1 MSTLDKIIKG
11 AEKYAEFM
19 DIITPGWRTDVNS
32 IDTPIRVTKAYIT
45 ELFKSLHNEDE
56 LKITSFKNEEQYDG
70 IVLQSNIPVKS
81 MCSHHHQIIYG
92 IAHVAY
98 IPSKDGKIIGLSK
111 LNRIVD
117 FYARQPQVQE
127 NLVMQIHNKV
137 DELCEGNSGVAVII
151 KAKHACC
158 SHRGVNHDSD
168 MQTVKLSGSFM
179 QNQTA
184 RTEFYQLVEYATK
197 K

>member
-1 MSTLDKIIKG
+1 MKLDSRIKR
-11 AEKYAEFM
+11 AEKKYAAFM
-19 DIITPGWRTDVNS
+19 DVILPGWQSDPNS
-32 IDTPIRVTKAYIT
+32 CDTPIRVAKAFIN
-45 ELFKSLHNEDE
+45 ELFKSTHDPDGLR
-56 LKITSFKNEEQYDG
+56 ITTFDNVDKYDG

-92 IAHVAY
+92 LAHVAY

-117 FYARQPQVQE
+117 YFARMPQVQE
-127 NLVMQIHNKV
+127 NLCMQIHNKV
-137 DELCEGNSGVAVII
+137 NELCEGNTGVAVLIN
-151 KAKHACC
+151 AKHACC

-168 MQTVKLSGSFM
+168 MQTIKLSGAFIE
-179 QNQTA
+179 NIDV
-184 RTEFYQLVEYATK
+184 RNELYNLINYATK

>member
-1 MSTLDKIIKG
+1 MSTLDKITKG

-117 FYARQPQVQE
+117 FYARRPQVQE

-137 DELCEGNSGVAVII
+137 NELCEGNCGVAVII